1 MGAQKQ
7 YVESGGF
14 SQYLYHQ
21 VGDIIRDGEVEGKV
35 IKHITDLNKGLPMYS
50 NTSKIYFRLNEN
62 GEIDQ
67 CRVYVDRV
75 AYLDFDWGHS
85 HRNKRD
91 RRVFQRGIVHVQAY
105 KIKDG
110 VPWRDSFNARSMN
123 NEEMRK
129 FGRILKKACPTVKF
143 R

>member
-7 YVESGGF
+7 YIKSGGF
-14 SQYLYHQ
+14 SQYMYCQ
-21 VGDIIRDGEVEGKV
+21 VGDIIRDGKMEGKV
-35 IKHITDLNKGLPMYS
+35 IKHITDLNKGLPVYS
-50 NTSKIYFRLNEN
+50 NTSVIYFRQNKD

-67 CRVYVDRV
+67 CRIYLNRA

-85 HRNKRD
+85 HKNKRD
-91 RRVFQRGIVHVQAY
+91 RRVFQRGTVHVQTY

-110 VPWRDSFNARSMN
+110 VPWRDSFNARSIN

-129 FGRILKKACPTVKF
+129 YGRILKKVCPNVKF

>member
-1 MGAQKQ
+1 MKMERLTNAG
-7 YVESGGF
+7 YMWIGW
-14 SQYLYHQ
+14 
-21 VGDIIRDGEVEGKV
+21 
-35 IKHITDLNKGLPMYS
+35 HIWILIG
-50 NTSKIYFRLNEN
+50 
-62 GEIDQ
+62 
-67 CRVYVDRV
+67 
-75 AYLDFDWGHS
+75 GHS